1 MTNAGRKI
9 ICGLLKQQDI
19 NDVTT
24 TTGNTGTSFY
34 VNSNKIFAIT
44 ASHTESVSGGGT
56 SIILSS
62 SAETS
67 DTANVP
73 TNIIP
78 LNPQNATTTITSDG
92 KLILT
97 YVFTNTTSNTY
108 TIRSLGLA
116 SKISATESMD
126 WSVLILWY
134 SIIERVVN
142 PNDTFTFSIQISPF

>member
-1 MTNAGRKI
+1 MTNAGKRI
-9 ICGLLKQQDI
+9 ICGLLNQADI
-19 NDVTT
+19 ANVTT
-24 TTGNTGTSFY
+24 TTGQSATYYASD
-34 VNSNKIFAIT
+34 NKIFAIT
-44 ASHTESVSGGGT
+44 QSHTQTVSGGGT

-108 TIRSLGLA
+108 TIRSVGLA
-116 SKISATESMD
+116 SKISKKSMD
-126 WSVLILWY
+126 WSILILWN
-134 SIIERVVN
+134 SIAERVVN
-142 PNDTFTFSIQISPF
+142 PNETFTFSIQISPF

>member
-1 MTNAGRKI
+1 MTDAGRKI
-9 ICGLLKQQDI
+9 ICGLLNQKDI
-19 NDVTT
+19 EGLKT
-24 TTGNTGTSFY
+24 TTGQTAKFY
-34 VNSNKIFAIT
+34 TENNKIFAIE
-44 ASHTESVSGGGT
+44 ASHTQTVSGGGT

-73 TNIIP
+73 TGIIP
-78 LNPQNATTTITSDG
+78 LVPTSATTSISSDG

-97 YVFTNTTSNTY
+97 YVFTNPTSNTY

-116 SKISATESMD
+116 TKISTDSID
-126 WSVLILWY
+126 WSILTFWS

-142 PNDTFTFSIQISPF
+142 PNDTFTFTIQIAPF